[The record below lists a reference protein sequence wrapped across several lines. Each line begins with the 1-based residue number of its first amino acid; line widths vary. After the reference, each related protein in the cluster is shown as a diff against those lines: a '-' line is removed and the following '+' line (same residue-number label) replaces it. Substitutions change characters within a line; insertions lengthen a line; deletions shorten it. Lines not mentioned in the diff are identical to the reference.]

1 MKHSNLEL
9 IFFPLRSYQG
19 SMRYAVGMQVDKL
32 CWYII
37 RGTHQIQV
45 LGEGQNSSVSK
56 SQNRAILKYFS
67 FILN

>member
-1 MKHSNLEL
+1 
-9 IFFPLRSYQG
+9 
-19 SMRYAVGMQVDKL
+19 MRYAVGMQVDKL